1 MHEGQLEQKPGKG
14 FSSRQSCNFGI
25 LVSQLCMFTL
35 CITECSCMCRIQSPN
50 KSIRQW
56 RKSIQTEPAV
66 PSLVNPIDAEDAM
79 LARQT
84 SGQLHAV

>member
-1 MHEGQLEQKPGKG
+1 MTDLAAKNL
-14 FSSRQSCNFGI
+14 CIANI
-25 LVSQLCMFTL
+25 LVSQLCMPRM
-35 CITECSCMCRIQSPN
+35 CVSEDVCMCRIQSPN

-84 SGQLHAV
+84 WGQLHAV